1 MSIELNDASFT
12 YTLANGEAI
21 KALAPTM
28 LTVEPGESVAVVG
41 SNGSGKSTLA
51 KLMNGLLA
59 PTTGSVTVDGL
70 STANAGEMLLAR
82 RTVGMVFQNPD
93 NQLIATIVEDDVAFG
108 PENLGLPQA
117 EIRARVDESLKVVG
131 MYEYRRH
138 DPHYL
143 SAGQRQKI
151 AIAGILA
158 MRPRYMIMDE
168 PTSMLDPAG
177 RRDVLATL
185 ADLRRDRSVA
195 VVHITHVIEEAAH
208 ADRVIVLK
216 RGRIL
221 AAGKPGAIL
230 SDEILMVEAG
240 LYITRASQLAHRL
253 AAKGVPVASGL
264 ITAEEVAEAL
274 CSLS

>member
-1 MSIELNDASFT
+1 MSIELKDASFN
-12 YTLANGEAI
+12 YRLGDGEAI
-21 KALAPTM
+21 DALKATS
-28 LTVEPGESVAVVG
+28 LTIDPGEFVAVVG
-41 SNGSGKSTLA
+41 ANGSGKSTLA

-59 PTTGSVTVDGL
+59 PTSGSVLVDGFNT
-70 STANAGEMLLAR
+70 SNSADMIGAR

-108 PENLGLPQA
+108 PENIGIPA
-117 EIRARVDESLKVVG
+117 KDIRTRVDEALRAVG

-151 AIAGILA
+151 AVAGILA

-168 PTSMLDPAG
+168 PTAMLDPRG
-177 RRDVLATL
+177 RQAILATL
-185 ADLRRDRSVA
+185 ADLRRDQGTG
-195 VVHITHVIEEAAH
+195 VVHVTHVVEEAAL

-216 RGRIL
+216 QGTVLADGSARDIL
-221 AAGKPGAIL
+221 CNA
-230 SDEILMVEAG
+230 DLMRTAS
-240 LYITRASQLAHRL
+240 LYLTRPTQLAQRL
-253 AAKGVPVASGL
+253 VGKGLAISTNV